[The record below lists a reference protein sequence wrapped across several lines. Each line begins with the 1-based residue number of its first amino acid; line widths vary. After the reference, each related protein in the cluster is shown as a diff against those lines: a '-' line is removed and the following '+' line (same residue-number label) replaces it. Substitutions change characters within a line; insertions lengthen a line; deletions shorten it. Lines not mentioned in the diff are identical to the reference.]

1 MNFTIVPIG
10 ITLFKLSK
18 YSFLKIIK
26 EFVYTFIGAILL
38 IAGAH
43 GGFMDIG
50 AKIGTS
56 KIKLTITNGTKVPIV
71 NIPVAFSEFQ

>member
-1 MNFTIVPIG
+1 
-10 ITLFKLSK
+10 
-18 YSFLKIIK
+18 
-26 EFVYTFIGAILL
+26 
-38 IAGAH
+38 
-43 GGFMDIG
+43 MDIG